1 MSDAIPLILRL
12 TASSPKIICV
22 AFRTHGFINSSPI
35 VCGFLLLCY
44 QKRYFK
50 FLVGILL
57 PSHVGM

>member
-12 TASSPKIICV
+12 
-22 AFRTHGFINSSPI
+22 THGFINSSPI